1 MRAATEASVLGVR
14 RPRTLLSMI
23 VGRVSKNL
31 FLPDVSGIHCRADA
45 GFVIQLI
52 AADLRKR
59 QISKNQEKKK

>member
-1 MRAATEASVLGVR
+1 
-14 RPRTLLSMI
+14 MI
-23 VGRVSKNL
+23 VVRVGKNL
-31 FLPDVSGIHCRADA
+31 FLPAVSGIRRRADA

>member
-1 MRAATEASVLGVR
+1 
-14 RPRTLLSMI
+14 MI
-23 VGRVSKNL
+23 VGMVGKSL
-31 FLPDVSGIHCRADA
+31 FLPGVSGIHCRADS

>member
-1 MRAATEASVLGVR
+1 M
-14 RPRTLLSMI
+14 LLSMI
-23 VGRVSKNL
+23 VARIGKNI
-31 FLPDVSGIHCRADA
+31 FLPAVSGIHRRADA